1 MATMSTAEGATKTM
15 ARGLRLHV
23 DFSNRRSYSP
33 NLMNYSIW
41 SEGSSSIAASAS
53 MFGITQYTLNGQA
66 GENIRVVE
74 TDPFGYT
81 SSIVWRSST
90 VDPALVSPGQPDG
103 GWNSGYIDIDNRK
116 TYRFSVWMKKNTG
129 IANSG
134 TVYLGHTPRDSSGSG
149 TNSIFKNTGFAT
161 TNPYFHYVEPTSP
174 PFMGGDDV
182 WTLVVG
188 HVWPRGTATGSL
200 EPGSNI
206 SNTSLAINYAHP
218 DTGVWTAA
226 SGKIGNARYS
236 LDTGTIN
243 NSSDWIWNPGAAS
256 VCHRAYL
263 YYGDAQSPPATA
275 SFIYP
280 RIDVVDGFEPA
291 IADLLQGPEPV
302 RNLAERR
309 TGRALHHTNW
319 SPAYNGCLR
328 MEKDKFMGFHG
339 TMSSPFTIYA
349 ASVWFMTNVDITN
362 STTGMALFHLSSGN
376 DQFGL
381 YLGSSTFLVNNETIL
396 LADGLSR
403 TAAVYVG
410 ISKNV
415 WHNITVN
422 WNSTKYDIY
431 LDGTMLFTSNGG
443 NPDVPLKTTDGYA
456 TIGGR
461 FAAGAAPLSFDGR
474 LSSVMAWDRPL
485 SEAEIASMWRAGS
498 VKLR

>member
-1 MATMSTAEGATKTM
+1 MKEGLK
-15 ARGLRLHV
+15 LHV
-23 DFSNRRSYSP
+23 DFSNRKSYSP

-41 SEGSSSIAASAS
+41 SVGSGSILANNSLY
-53 MFGITQYTLNGQA
+53 GITEYSLNGDA
-66 GENIRVVE
+66 AENIRVVDQ
-74 TDPFGYT
+74 DPFGYT

-226 SGKIGNARYS
+226 SGKVGNARYS

-243 NSSDWIWNPGAAS
+243 NSSDWIWNPGAFWSGVS
-256 VCHRAYL
+256 V
-263 YYGDAQSPPATA
+263 PA
-275 SFIYP
+275 
-280 RIDVVDGFEPA
+280 
-291 IADLLQGPEPV
+291 
-302 RNLAERR
+302 
-309 TGRALHHTNW
+309 
-319 SPAYNGCLR
+319 
-328 MEKDKFMGFHG
+328 
-339 TMSSPFTIYA
+339 
-349 ASVWFMTNVDITN
+349 
-362 STTGMALFHLSSGN
+362 
-376 DQFGL
+376 
-381 YLGSSTFLVNNETIL
+381 
-396 LADGLSR
+396 
-403 TAAVYVG
+403 
-410 ISKNV
+410 
-415 WHNITVN
+415 
-422 WNSTKYDIY
+422 
-431 LDGTMLFTSNGG
+431 
-443 NPDVPLKTTDGYA
+443 
-456 TIGGR
+456 
-461 FAAGAAPLSFDGR
+461 
-474 LSSVMAWDRPL
+474 
-485 SEAEIASMWRAGS
+485 
-498 VKLR
+498 